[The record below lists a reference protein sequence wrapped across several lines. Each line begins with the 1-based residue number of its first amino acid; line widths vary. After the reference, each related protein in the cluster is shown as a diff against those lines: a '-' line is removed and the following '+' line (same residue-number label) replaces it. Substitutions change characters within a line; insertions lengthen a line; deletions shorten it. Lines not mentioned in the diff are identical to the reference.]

1 MRFPVRAALLTL
13 LPAVLLAQEPARPP
27 RGLDDLK
34 AFYAQNCVRCHG
46 PDGSARDATGK
57 KLGGRDFTDPK
68 ENREPDAA
76 MAKTIRKGIFFG
88 RVMPSF
94 KAQISEEEA
103 LTIITEIVRKA
114 EKGKLIAPAPEAPK
128 PSPEAPKPAAEAPKT
143 APRP

>member
-1 MRFPVRAALLTL
+1 MRAALLSL
-13 LPAVLLAQEPARPP
+13 LPAFLLAQEPARPA
-27 RGLDDLK
+27 RGLDELK
-34 AFYAQNCVRCHG
+34 AFYVQNCVRCHG

-76 MAKTIRKGIFFG
+76 MARTIRKGIFFG

-94 KAQISEEEA
+94 KAQLSEEEA
-103 LTIITEIVRKA
+103 LTIIREIVRKA
-114 EKGKLIAPAPEAPK
+114 EKGRLIAPAGDAPK
-128 PSPEAPKPAAEAPKT
+128 PTPEAPKPAAEAPRT

>member
-1 MRFPVRAALLTL
+1 MRIPAALLLL
-13 LPAVLLAQEPARPP
+13 LPALLGAQEAAPAAPP
-27 RGLDDLK
+27 RSVDALK
-34 AFYAQNCVRCHG
+34 AFYQQNCVRCHG

-94 KAQISEEEA
+94 KAQLSEEEA
-103 LTIITEIVRKA
+103 LTIIKEIVRKA
-114 EKGKLIAPAPEAPK
+114 EKGKLIAPAGESPAPK
-128 PSPEAPKPAAEAPKT
+128 AEAPKPAAEAPKT

>member
-1 MRFPVRAALLTL
+1 MRAALLTL
-13 LPAVLLAQEPARPP
+13 LPAVLLGQEPARPA

-68 ENREPDAA
+68 ENRDTDAE

-103 LTIITEIVRKA
+103 LMIIKEIVRKA
-114 EKGKLIAPAPEAPK
+114 EKGKLIAPAGDPSKPAAEAPT
-128 PSPEAPKPAAEAPKT
+128 PAAEAPKT